1 MGWLRTQRAGLVAG
15 LLAGSMIGAC
25 GTSVGVHATVVVGGD
40 AGTNDSAAPTTDG
53 GALQSIFVVPASLT
67 ELADTHYYDHPWPSD
82 LRRDANGAVV
92 FAGLYNPF
100 GEQILQTYEDA
111 VAGAI
116 FGFSTVANGYL
127 RFGADLDP
135 ATLPASPTDTL
146 DPHASVQLINVDPN
160 SPEHG
165 KRQLAQVYWRSDAGD
180 YWPADTLVVGPALG
194 YPLLP
199 RTRYAIVVT
208 SGVRAV
214 GGASFVPSPDLA
226 AVLGLASTDARTEPA
241 RTLYAPAV
249 TDLGALGIAPN
260 DVVHLAV
267 FTTNDPTAELFSIA
281 DDVKALFPAPSLR
294 PGGTPGETA
303 LQANPADVSPGVY
316 DVYQGWYGPSPN
328 YQQGTAPYLA
338 SGGGFVFANG
348 HAVVQNTFDL
358 RFTLVVPNA
367 QACPMPANGYPILLY
382 AHGTGGDYRS
392 VIVESGS
399 VGDAMARQCIA
410 SLGTDQIF
418 HGVRPGA
425 PPPGDPN
432 TEGDEESAFYN
443 FQNPAAMRTNT
454 RQSAIDVVQ
463 QARLF
468 TETKIQVPATLSVTH
483 APILFDGTKLL
494 FLGHSQ
500 GGQNGPLFFAAD
512 DAARGGVLSGSSAS
526 VPITLLDKTSPAPSV
541 AGLWL
546 FALGLTH
553 PSDAAELNLFHP
565 IFSFAQTVVD
575 PIDPLV
581 YLGYL
586 ARHPRPGY
594 APKSIYQTEG
604 VTPDGTGDTY
614 APPHGI
620 EVASVATGLPLQ
632 LPGEHPVAE
641 AAWGGLAGVAIPA
654 AGLQGNLADGGASG
668 VLAQFLPA
676 PGHDGHYVIF
686 DVPACRTQAA
696 QFCANLAADA
706 RGRVPALP

>member
-1 MGWLRTQRAGLVAG
+1 MGWLRAAAGVVTGLVAG
-15 LLAGSMIGAC
+15 SAMGAC
-25 GTSVGVHATVVVGGD
+25 GTSVEVHAIVGV
-40 AGTNDSAAPTTDG
+40 TNADG
-53 GALQSIFVVPASLT
+53 GPAADGGIAQSIFVVPTSLA

-82 LRRDANGAVV
+82 LRRDPSGAVV

-111 VAGAI
+111 VAGGI
-116 FGFSTVANGYL
+116 HGFSTVANGYL
-127 RFGADLDP
+127 RFTTDLDP
-135 ATLPASPTDTL
+135 TTLPTSPPDTL
-146 DPHASVQLINVDPN
+146 DPNATVQLIDVDPQ

-165 KRQLAQVYWRSDAGD
+165 QRKLAQVYWRNDAGD
-180 YWPADTLVVGPALG
+180 YWQPDTLVVGPALG
-194 YPLLP
+194 YPLRP
-199 RTRYAIVVT
+199 NTRYAIVVT
-208 SGVRAV
+208 SGVKGA
-214 GGASFVPSPDLA
+214 GGESLSPSPDLS
-226 AVLGLASTDARTEPA
+226 VLLGLAPADARTEPA
-241 RTLYAPAV
+241 RVIYAPAV
-249 TDLGALGIAPN
+249 TELAAGGIPATSI
-260 DVVHLAV
+260 VHLAV

-281 DDVKALFPAPSLR
+281 DDVKASFPAPSIR
-294 PGGTPGETA
+294 AASTNGETGW
-303 LQANPADVSPGVY
+303 QANPIDVSPGVY
-316 DVYQGWYGPSPN
+316 DVYSGWYGPSPN
-328 YQQGTAPYLA
+328 FQQGTPPYLA
-338 SGGGFVFANG
+338 SGGGFVFSNG
-348 HAVVQNTFDL
+348 HAVIQNTFDL

-367 QACPMPANGYPILLY
+367 QACPMPAAGYPILIY

-392 VIVESGS
+392 VIVEGGS

-410 SLGTDQIF
+410 SIGTDQIF

-463 QARLF
+463 EARLF
-468 TETKIQVPATLSVTH
+468 TQTKVQVPANVSVTH
-483 APILFDGTKLL
+483 APVLFDGTKVL

-586 ARHPRPGY
+586 ARHPRPGH

-632 LPGEHPVAE
+632 RPGEHPVAE
-641 AAWGGLAGVAIPA
+641 ATWGGLTGVTIPQS
-654 AGLQGNLADGGASG
+654 GLQGNLADGGASG

-676 PGHDGHYVIF
+676 PGHDGHYILF

-706 RGRVPALP
+706 RGRVPPLP